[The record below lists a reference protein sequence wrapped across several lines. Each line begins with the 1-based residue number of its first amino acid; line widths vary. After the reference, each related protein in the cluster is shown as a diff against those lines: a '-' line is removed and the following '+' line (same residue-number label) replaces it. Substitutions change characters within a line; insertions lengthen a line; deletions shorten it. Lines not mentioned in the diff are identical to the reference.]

1 MGLEKYGFELIYP
14 EISISHIFPNDHGC
28 VSLYKLT
35 DKTIKSIQKFS
46 AKDARTWNKMF
57 DEYKLNRDL
66 IISSLNSPPAV
77 PIQYAKAISSNN
89 ELTESKIA
97 LAGDE
102 FRRRSQSMR
111 SWCDEHFESDEIK
124 AMFGTFVS
132 ICRPFSR
139 GCRWRRSVLLD
150 WSNNPRWW

>member
-1 MGLEKYGFELIYP
+1 
-14 EISISHIFPNDHGC
+14 
-28 VSLYKLT
+28 
-35 DKTIKSIQKFS
+35 
-46 AKDARTWNKMF
+46 MF

-77 PIQYAKAISSNN
+77 PIEYAKAISSNN

-124 AMFGTFVS
+124 AMFGTFTAFVGLS
-132 ICRPFSR
+132 PEDAGGGDLCYLFA
-139 GCRWRRSVLLD
+139 
-150 WSNNPRWW
+150 SNNPRWW